1 MIDIMLNDR
10 FYAAFRYKYCPAFKF
25 DIEDMAKIVDNP
37 KGFKVVEASRMEL
50 ACKLGGFGICDNCN
64 MASNIGYYVAVLNRW
79 FCPKCYN
86 EWYEYATH
94 YPEDARIENKNFEHF
109 KIMMDI

>member
-1 MIDIMLNDR
+1 
-10 FYAAFRYKYCPAFKF
+10 
-25 DIEDMAKIVDNP
+25 
-37 KGFKVVEASRMEL
+37 
-50 ACKLGGFGICDNCN
+50 

>member
-1 MIDIMLNDR
+1 
-10 FYAAFRYKYCPAFKF
+10 
-25 DIEDMAKIVDNP
+25 MAKIVDNP
-37 KGFKVVEASRMEL
+37 KGFKVIEASRMEL

-109 KIMMDI
+109 KIMIDI